1 MDDRN
6 VAAVADMADPISRPF
21 ESIESAL
28 EFMGLLETE
37 ISEAAGELREIAQ
50 EDGGERFGEALNL
63 ALYKMHQLS
72 SQVQKSRRL
81 LNDLRLIRNVLV
93 GETAGRGAMLPPRE
107 S

>member
-1 MDDRN
+1 
-6 VAAVADMADPISRPF
+6 MAQPISRPF

-37 ISEAAGELREIAQ
+37 LVEASGELREMTK

-81 LNDLRLIRNVLV
+81 LNDLRMIRNVLV
-93 GETAGRGAMLPPRE
+93 SDASAKITNLPPRE
-107 S
+107 I

>member
-1 MDDRN
+1 
-6 VAAVADMADPISRPF
+6 MAQPISRPF

-37 ISEAAGELREIAQ
+37 LVEASGELREMTK
-50 EDGGERFGEALNL
+50 EDGGERVGEALNL

-81 LNDLRLIRNVLV
+81 LNDLRMIRNVLV
-93 GETAGRGAMLPPRE
+93 SDAAGKITNLPPRE
-107 S
+107 I

>member
-1 MDDRN
+1 
-6 VAAVADMADPISRPF
+6 
-21 ESIESAL
+21 
-28 EFMGLLETE
+28 MGLLEAE
-37 ISEAAGELREIAQ
+37 IAEAAGELRELGK

-81 LNDLRLIRNVLV
+81 LNDLKLIRNVLV
-93 GETAGRGAMLPPRE
+93 GEAAGKIASLPPRE

>member
-1 MDDRN
+1 
-6 VAAVADMADPISRPF
+6 MADPISRPF

-28 EFMGLLETE
+28 EFMGLLENE
-37 ISEAAGELREIAQ
+37 ISDASTELRELMQ

-72 SQVQKSRRL
+72 SQVQRSRRL
-81 LNDLRLIRNVLV
+81 LNDLKLIRHVLM
-93 GETAGRGAMLPPRE
+93 GEASGREDNLPPRD

>member
-1 MDDRN
+1 
-6 VAAVADMADPISRPF
+6 MAQPISRPF

-37 ISEAAGELREIAQ
+37 LVVASAELREMTK
-50 EDGGERFGEALNL
+50 EDGGERFGEALTL

-81 LNDLRLIRNVLV
+81 LNDLRMIRNVLV
-93 GETAGRGAMLPPRE
+93 SDPSGKMGSLPPRE
-107 S
+107 T